1 MLNVLISTPVFVL
14 AWLWSIKCGV
24 EVGWALGPVS
34 RSSGG
39 NGEANVQ
46 SRVVGGIDRHSG
58 VRAVSM
64 GLMQGRRRAPFT
76 SGGSSVGADS
86 QRE

>member
-1 MLNVLISTPVFVL
+1 VLNVLISTPVFVL

-39 NGEANVQ
+39 GNGEA